1 MIVCW
6 KSGLVSLVRIA
17 VAMVVVLTLACR
29 QRERPDDASAEGAGE
44 PQQYS
49 ALVVRIVDDGKRSET
64 IISREARAGEYRR
77 EEWTEDGQ
85 NRALIWRPDIGK
97 AFMLD
102 LDRKVYVEI
111 DIGATSSA
119 QSAVR
124 ASDGHETSGSGAEDG
139 DADESA
145 IRTIDKYFDDTQSPT
160 SAETRALSP
169 ALIDGHPCAVYERKA
184 VFPDGHTE
192 TTRRFHARDLSGL
205 LLRVESVAE
214 QGGARVITERRDVQ
228 IDVAPDAFIVPEDFK
243 RVEKLTR

>member
-1 MIVCW
+1 M
-6 KSGLVSLVRIA
+6 SLVRIA
-17 VAMVVVLTLACR
+17 VAASVVLTLACR

-49 ALVVRIVDDGKRSET
+49 ALVVRVVDDGKSSET
-64 IISREARAGEYRR
+64 IISRETRAGEYRR

-97 AFMLD
+97 AFLLD
-102 LDRKVYVEI
+102 LERKVYVEI
-111 DIGATSSA
+111 DVGTTSSA
-119 QSAVR
+119 QSAGL
-124 ASDGHETSGSGAEDG
+124 ASNAHDASTSRSEAG
-139 DADESA
+139 DAEESA
-145 IRTIDKYFDDTQSPT
+145 IRTIDKYFDDTQTPT
-160 SAETRALSP
+160 RVETRALSP
-169 ALIDGHPCAVYERKA
+169 ALIDGHPCGVYERKA

-205 LLRVESVAE
+205 LLRVETLAE

-228 IDVAPDAFIVPEDFK
+228 MDVAPDAFIVPEDFK

>member
-1 MIVCW
+1 M
-6 KSGLVSLVRIA
+6 A
-17 VAMVVVLTLACR
+17 VVLTLACR
-29 QRERPDDASAEGAGE
+29 QRERPDDASAESAGE

-49 ALVVRIVDDGKRSET
+49 ALVVRVVDNGKSSET

-77 EEWTEDGQ
+77 EEWTADGQ

-119 QSAVR
+119 QSAGR
-124 ASDGHETSGSGAEDG
+124 ASNAHDASTSGSEEGYAE
-139 DADESA
+139 ESA

-160 SAETRALSP
+160 SVETRALSP
-169 ALIDGHPCAVYERKA
+169 ALIDGHLCAVHERKA

-205 LLRVESVAE
+205 LLRVETLAE
-214 QGGARVITERRDVQ
+214 QGGVRVVTERRDVQ
-228 IDVAPDAFIVPEDFK
+228 MDVAPDAFIVPEDFK
-243 RVEKLTR
+243 RVQKLTR